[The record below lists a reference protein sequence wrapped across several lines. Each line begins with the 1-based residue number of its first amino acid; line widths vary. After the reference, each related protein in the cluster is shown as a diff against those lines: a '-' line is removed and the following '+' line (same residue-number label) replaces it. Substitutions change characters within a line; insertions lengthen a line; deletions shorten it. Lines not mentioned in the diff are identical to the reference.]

1 MSERV
6 ERRLVEILDDPVV
19 SPYGNAIPGLSQ
31 LGASHADVPE
41 ASKTTLRQAAEGEP
55 ADNGVA
61 VSGHGPAEKVWTV
74 QRLAESIQVEPEV
87 LAQLLDV
94 GLQPGAQVSVSGTS
108 EAYAMLGVHQD
119 DGLLEVELPLEIA
132 QHIFVQ

>member
-31 LGASHADVPE
+31 LGVGHVDLPDASR
-41 ASKTTLRQAAEGEP
+41 TTLRQAAETGAAP
-55 ADNGVA
+55 SGQ
-61 VSGHGPAEKVWTV
+61 VSAEKVWTV

-94 GLQPGAQVSVSGTS
+94 GLRPGAQVTVAGTS

-119 DGLLEVELPLEIA
+119 EGLLDVELPLEIA